1 MSIQPGSLSRRTLLV
16 GAAQAAGLAVG
27 ALSCG
32 RLFASPGSREFKI
45 GTLDGCLGKQSDPA
59 AFEIAKAIGFDGV
72 QIDMGGA
79 RNNMHLR
86 RPEVQEQYRKAAQR
100 TGLAIASMT
109 ITKMLDVPLKS
120 DPRAAP
126 WLGESVDICQ
136 ALGLKVVL
144 VPQFNAGELDL
155 RRPAEIDYFIRAL
168 KAAAPKAEKAG
179 VTFGLENY
187 LSARDNMRILDRIGS
202 PAVKVYYDVGN
213 STDKHY
219 DIYEEIPL
227 LGPLICEFHFKDGQ
241 FVLGQGRIDF
251 RRVRQALDKI
261 HYSGWIQIEA
271 AAPHGIVEDY
281 KADLRFL
288 RGLFPRRVE

>member
-1 MSIQPGSLSRRTLLV
+1 MSITNRTLSRRGLLV
-16 GAAQAAGLAVG
+16 RAAQAAGAALG

-32 RLFASPGSREFKI
+32 PLFASPRSREFKI

-59 AFEIAKAIGFDGV
+59 AFDIAKQIGFDGV

-86 RPEVQEQYRKAAQR
+86 WPEVQKQFLEAAKR
-100 TGLAIASMT
+100 TGLEIASMT
-109 ITKMLDVPLKS
+109 ISKMLDVPLQR

-126 WLGESVDICQ
+126 WLGQSVDICK

-155 RRPAEIDYFIRAL
+155 NRPAEIDHFVQVL
-168 KAAAPKAEKAG
+168 KEAAPKAQREG

-187 LSARDNMRILDRIGS
+187 LSARDNLRIIERIGS

-219 DIYEEIPL
+219 NIYEEIPL
-227 LGPLICEFHFKDGQ
+227 LGDLICEFHFKDGN
-241 FVLGQGRIDF
+241 FMLGRGRIDF
-251 RRVRQALDKI
+251 QRVRRALDKI

-271 AAPHGIVEDY
+271 AAPHGVVEDY
-281 KADLRFL
+281 GTDLRFL
-288 RGLFPRRVE
+288 RGLFPRRVD